1 MELLVNRQ
9 GKNWHEKY
17 LQAIVKG
24 EAYAI
29 IGFSEN
35 QETFYAVKQNDPVTD
50 DMMPLY
56 VIETTETR
64 NGYRMTARRIE
75 YGTVQAWVHLLTKDY
90 DPNGRKERQK
100 C

>member
-29 IGFSEN
+29 IGFSEKVG
-35 QETFYAVKQNDPVTD
+35 TFYAVKRNDPVTD

-56 VIETTETR
+56 EVQVTETL
-64 NGYRMTARRIE
+64 NGYRTTAKRLA

-90 DPNGRKERQK
+90 NPNGRKERQK